1 MVVSNGG
8 EMKMT
13 EKQTAIYDKLMLRAN
28 AHYAAAKGG
37 WDTYTP
43 PEALP
48 KINSD
53 QVKSLA
59 KAIVMSL
66 VEG

>member
-1 MVVSNGG
+1 
-8 EMKMT
+8 MKMT
-13 EKQTAIYDKLMLRAN
+13 EKQTAMYDKLMLMAN

-37 WDTYTP
+37 WDTYTA

-48 KINSD
+48 KIGSD

-59 KAIVMSL
+59 KAIVMVL
-66 VEG
+66 KAGE